1 MDIAII
7 SQGSMLASGASNPA
21 VPGTASGARAG
32 GTTRSNGVGKV
43 SSQPIT
49 AAGSPA
55 QGLPPTT
62 IQPST
67 PVDCR

>member
-43 SSQPIT
+43 SSQLIT
-49 AAGSPA
+49 IYRKKIP
-55 QGLPPTT
+55 
-62 IQPST
+62 
-67 PVDCR
+67 